1 MSKVRRVAVTSPQT
15 RLAHARRRSRGRW
28 RQTRL
33 PAGDTQRA
41 TALYTAQRRRGIP
54 ALVLMFALLLG
65 LPGIFAA
72 FPGLDTLRL
81 LGIPVSW
88 LMLAVLPYPAM
99 ALLARWQLRRAER
112 IEDDR

>member
-1 MSKVRRVAVTSPQT
+1 MSRIRRVAVTSPQT

-28 RQTRL
+28 RQPRL

-65 LPGIFAA
+65 LPGVFAL
-72 FPGLDTLRL
+72 FPALDTVRF

-112 IEDDR
+112 LEDE

>member
-1 MSKVRRVAVTSPQT
+1 MSRIRRVAVTSPQT

-28 RQTRL
+28 RVPRL
-33 PAGDTQRA
+33 PPAETQRA
-41 TALYTAQRRRGIP
+41 TALYRAQRRHGLP

-65 LPGIFAA
+65 LPGVFAV
-72 FPGLDTLRL
+72 FPGLDSVRL

-88 LMLAVLPYPAM
+88 LMIAVLPYPSM

-112 IEDDR
+112 LEDDQ

>member
-1 MSKVRRVAVTSPQT
+1 MSRIRRVAVTSPQT

-28 RQTRL
+28 RQPRL

-41 TALYTAQRRRGIP
+41 AALYTAQRRRGIP
-54 ALVLMFALLLG
+54 ALLLMFALLLG
-65 LPGIFAA
+65 LPGVFAL
-72 FPGLDTLRL
+72 FPALDTVRL
-81 LGIPVSW
+81 LGIPLSW

-112 IEDDR
+112 IEDE

>member
-15 RLAHARRRSRGRW
+15 RLAHSRRRAPGRW
-28 RQTRL
+28 RVSRL
-33 PAGDTQRA
+33 TAGDTQRA
-41 TALYTAQRRRGIP
+41 TSLYRAQRRLGVP

-65 LPGIFAA
+65 LPGVFAL
-72 FPGLDTLRL
+72 FPGLDSVRL
-81 LGIPVSW
+81 LGIPLSW

-112 IEDDR
+112 LEDE